1 MFWIVLAT
9 FIGLMILRVRV
20 AFALFAATLVYFLLA
35 DIPLDLAVG
44 RVIATT
50 QSFPLLAIPL
60 FILAGNLMN
69 ETGMTQRLFRFAEV
83 LLGRIPGGLGHVVV
97 AVGMIMA
104 GTSGSAIADA
114 AALSRVAIFEM
125 ERLGYPRAFSAS
137 ICAFAGTM
145 GPLIPP
151 SIMFIVYGWL
161 ANVSITKLFVAG
173 AIPGILVGLFMFVTI
188 YLVSRRKRYGV
199 VREHPTAREFRG
211 AFTEAIWAM
220 VMPVV
225 ILGGIV
231 IGAFTATEAAAVA
244 VGYALL
250 VGTLVYRTI
259 HLRQVVSAVQE
270 TVRTSMSIMFVVA
283 AAYPFGWILTAEQ
296 VPQALLE
303 AATAMSASP
312 AVVLLIVNIV
322 LLLLGMVMESTSILL
337 IIVPTLVPLM
347 KALGVD
353 LVQFGVIVTANLLL
367 GTITPPFGVLMF
379 TTCAIGKVSTLDFQ
393 RHSVP
398 FYIAFLVLLVLVT
411 YVPAV
416 SLWLPGMMFR

>member
-1 MFWIVLAT
+1 MFWIVLAV
-9 FIGLMILRVRV
+9 FIGLMLLRVRV
-20 AFALFAATLVYFLLA
+20 AFALLAASLVYFVLA
-35 DIPLDLAVG
+35 GVPLDIVAS
-44 RVIATT
+44 RIIATT

-69 ETGMTQRLFRFAEV
+69 ATGMTNRLFRFAEL
-83 LLGRIPGGLGHVVV
+83 LLGRIPGALGHVVV
-97 AVGMIMA
+97 SVGMVMA

-114 AALSRVAIFEM
+114 AALSRVAIPEM

-137 ICAFAGTM
+137 ICAFAATM

-161 ANVSITKLFVAG
+161 ANVSINRLFVAG
-173 AIPGILVGLFMFVTI
+173 AIPGILVGVFMFVTI
-188 YLVSRRKRYGV
+188 YIISRRNSYGV
-199 VREHPTAREFRG
+199 VAKRATSQEVWQSFLDAV
-211 AFTEAIWAM
+211 WAM

-250 VGTLVYRTI
+250 VGLLVYRSLNLPI
-259 HLRQVVSAVQE
+259 MVGAVQE

-296 VPQALLE
+296 VPLALLD
-303 AATAMSASP
+303 AATALSVSP
-312 AVVLLIVNIV
+312 AVVLLVVNLV

-337 IIVPTLVPLM
+337 IVVPALVPLM

-353 LVQFGVIVTANLLL
+353 LVHFGVMVTANLLL
-367 GTITPPFGVLMF
+367 GTITPPFGILMF
-379 TTCAIGKVSTLDFQ
+379 TTCAIGKVSTVAFQ
-393 RHSVP
+393 KASVP
-398 FYIAFLVLLVLVT
+398 FYIAFLLLLLLVT

-416 SLWLPGMMFR
+416 SLWLPSVIF